1 MWFRTRAVRSHWHLT
16 FIGLDQ
22 HFRPMHSIAD
32 AIGTTAPQAQGV
44 RVKKIIRANTPWLVP
59 ADSPGK
65 RTLAP
70 QLVEAAVLRL
80 RWIGLICA
88 VLAALLAH
96 LGDWLQPETGRFLK
110 GHSHPQAWL
119 VVVLVSL
126 GISAVQRFRLLS
138 PLKILHLGLVF
149 EVVVAAAISFDETA
163 LAISANGSV
172 LGVSKVAVWITAVG
186 LLIPNKPWIKFL
198 TALISAS
205 TWPLAY
211 ELNLH
216 LLGYDPLPVNRLLM
230 WIHVPYVMAIVTYA
244 LSKRMY
250 HMEAAVQEA
259 RDLGS
264 YQLLSFIGAGGMG
277 EVWRARHRLLA
288 RDAAIKVIRADLMML
303 QPGYDSEITRK
314 RFARE
319 AQAIAS
325 LQSPHTVDLYD
336 FGVSEDGSF
345 FYVMELLDGISLQT
359 LVDNFGPQP
368 ASRVIHMLRQVCQS
382 LAEAHRR
389 GLIHRDIKPNNI
401 FACMI
406 GIEYDFMKV
415 LDFGLVKNVSRKETL
430 HLTASGVTAGTP
442 AYMAPEVAL
451 GDDNIDGRVDVY
463 SLGCVAYFLLT
474 GSPVFDEK
482 TATATAMAH
491 VQKTPLAPSARS
503 EVPIPPPLENIVLRC
518 LAKQP
523 DQRPRSAQELARLL
537 GSIGEVAE
545 WTQANASDWWQT
557 YLPSSCS
564 HRAARQQPGVALD
577 DTERLSQKGVRHL
590 AT

>member
-1 MWFRTRAVRSHWHLT
+1 M
-16 FIGLDQ
+16 
-22 HFRPMHSIAD
+22 
-32 AIGTTAPQAQGV
+32 
-44 RVKKIIRANTPWLVP
+44 
-59 ADSPGK
+59 
-65 RTLAP
+65 
-70 QLVEAAVLRL
+70 
-80 RWIGLICA
+80 
-88 VLAALLAH
+88 
-96 LGDWLQPETGRFLK
+96 
-110 GHSHPQAWL
+110 
-119 VVVLVSL
+119 
-126 GISAVQRFRLLS
+126 
-138 PLKILHLGLVF
+138 
-149 EVVVAAAISFDETA
+149 
-163 LAISANGSV
+163 
-172 LGVSKVAVWITAVG
+172 
-186 LLIPNKPWIKFL
+186 
-198 TALISAS
+198 
-205 TWPLAY
+205 
-211 ELNLH
+211 
-216 LLGYDPLPVNRLLM
+216 
-230 WIHVPYVMAIVTYA
+230 
-244 LSKRMY
+244 
-250 HMEAAVQEA
+250 
-259 RDLGS
+259 
-264 YQLLSFIGAGGMG
+264 
-277 EVWRARHRLLA
+277 LA
-288 RDAAIKVIRADLMML
+288 RDAAIKVIRADLMMM

-359 LVDNFGPQP
+359 LVDKFGPQP

-382 LAEAHRR
+382 LEEAHRR

-406 GIEYDFMKV
+406 GIEYDCMKV

-442 AYMAPEVAL
+442 AYIAPEVAL

-537 GSIGEVAE
+537 GSIGELPE